1 MLLPV
6 DQYAFDL
13 MMVTVMVTV
22 VVVEEVVLVDGV
34 VVYLEEGLWIEVVAA

>member
-13 MMVTVMVTV
+13 MMVTV